1 MSGGRARRLR
11 PATDDNGQSVK
22 SAYIRV
28 FETAAVT
35 MTENAAEQGGDR
47 LNEARRLW
55 EADVILKG

>member
-1 MSGGRARRLR
+1 MR

-22 SAYIRV
+22 SAYSRV